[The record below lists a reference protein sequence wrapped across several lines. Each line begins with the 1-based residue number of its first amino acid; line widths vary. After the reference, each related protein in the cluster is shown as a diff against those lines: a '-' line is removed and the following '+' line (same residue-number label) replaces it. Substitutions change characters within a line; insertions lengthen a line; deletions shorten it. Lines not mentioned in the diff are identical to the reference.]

1 MDLPTIV
8 AFINSLKQEDYLTE
22 QSDAV
27 FINNMSLS
35 RTTNSIVPGE
45 IVKIQKSGQ
54 NARPI
59 CEVV

>member
-35 RTTNSIVPGE
+35 HTTNSIVPGE